1 MQEENNMYIRRTTS
15 PAETEEIGAALAK
28 KLTAAGEKRH
38 FIALYGEM
46 GVGKTAFVRGFVSVL
61 GCNAVKS
68 PTYTVVNEYRGQ
80 IPLFH
85 FDLYRIDGEDDLYS
99 VGFDDYLARNGII
112 LTEWSE
118 RIPEAIPADAIRVTI
133 ARGNGE
139 NERTVTIEGAEL

>member
-46 GVGKTAFVRGFVSVL
+46 GVGKTAFVRGFASVL

-118 RIPEAIPADAIRVTI
+118 RIPEAIPADAIRVTL